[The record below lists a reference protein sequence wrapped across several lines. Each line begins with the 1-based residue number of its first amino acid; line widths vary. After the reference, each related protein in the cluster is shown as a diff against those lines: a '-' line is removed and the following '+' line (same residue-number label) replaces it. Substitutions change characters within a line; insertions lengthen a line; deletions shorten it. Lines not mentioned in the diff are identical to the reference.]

1 MIDFNRALQETR
13 QMIEPPDMGMI
24 RFNNW
29 AKRQNAMAQVPQDE
43 DWQAEQ
49 RNTMFMDGYR
59 PNSSLVPGVS
69 TTLADP
75 QGFNRSSGVGVDM
88 PSEQSMPE
96 ADSAP
101 EVPEVQPEE
110 QAPEQEQ
117 QSNAMFAAIQEE
129 LQKYDDGTY
138 QYAMSV
144 LQKLPTVFAKYE
156 NADPSRAMPYFLAG
170 QPGRQR
176 ETEMVRFN
184 EFMR

>member
-1 MIDFNRALQETR
+1 MSKRVEQEITR

-43 DWQAEQ
+43 GWQAEQ
-49 RNTMFMDGYR
+49 RGYFESTGMEGYR
-59 PNSSLVPGVS
+59 PNSSLVPGISV
-69 TTLADP
+69 P
-75 QGFNRSSGVGVDM
+75 QEYNRSSGVGIEM
-88 PSEQSMPE
+88 PAEEPMPE
-96 ADSAP
+96 TEP
-101 EVPEVQPEE
+101 VTEVPEAQPKE

-117 QSNAMFAAIQEE
+117 QSNAMFAAIQQE
-129 LQKYDDGTY
+129 LQQNDDGTY

>member
-1 MIDFNRALQETR
+1 
-13 QMIEPPDMGMI
+13 MIEPPDMGMI

-69 TTLADP
+69 VP
-75 QGFNRSSGVGVDM
+75 QEYNRSSGVGIDM
-88 PSEQSMPE
+88 PAEQPIPE
-96 ADSAP
+96 ANSVP
-101 EVPEVQPEE
+101 EVPEAQPEE

-117 QSNAMFAAIQEE
+117 QSNAMFAAIQQE
-129 LQKYDDGTY
+129 LKQNDDGTY

-184 EFMR
+184 EFVR

>member
-1 MIDFNRALQETR
+1 
-13 QMIEPPDMGMI
+13 MIEPPDMGMI

-49 RNTMFMDGYR
+49 RGYFESTGMDGYR

-69 TTLADP
+69 VP
-75 QGFNRSSGVGVDM
+75 HEYNRSSGVGIDM
-88 PSEQSMPE
+88 PSEQPMPE
-96 ADSAP
+96 VDSDP
-101 EVPEVQPEE
+101 EVPEAQPEE
-110 QAPEQEQ
+110 QDPEQEQ

-156 NADPSRAMPYFLAG
+156 NADPSRAMPYFLVG